1 MRDAQS
7 TTFMAPRGT
16 AKKVSRRTRRK
27 QARGKVRSRRAVNGN
42 AATSLVRLAAGAVS
56 IGADQVKHRLGSLP
70 KAGGPESPARQS
82 RPRATADVT
91 VGRIL
96 TGIAILSANRIAGA
110 GSRAAHVGRR
120 TGSVAG
126 RLAQLP
132 LVASLAGP
140 PRRVYARYERLAR
153 EISEIGRVEELEG
166 RRLLEALIRD
176 TTRTSVMG
184 IAESALKEVTHSP
197 EVAALVRTESAGL
210 ATGTILEVRANSEQA
225 DDQLERRVR
234 SWLRIRSGHT
244 SADGRAPTAPAT
256 GAAAR

>member
-1 MRDAQS
+1 
-7 TTFMAPRGT
+7 
-16 AKKVSRRTRRK
+16 
-27 QARGKVRSRRAVNGN
+27 
-42 AATSLVRLAAGAVS
+42 
-56 IGADQVKHRLGSLP
+56 
-70 KAGGPESPARQS
+70 
-82 RPRATADVT
+82 VT

-176 TTRTSVMG
+176 TTRTSV
-184 IAESALKEVTHSP
+184 IA
-197 EVAALVRTESAGL
+197 
-210 ATGTILEVRANSEQA
+210 
-225 DDQLERRVR
+225 
-234 SWLRIRSGHT
+234 IR
-244 SADGRAPTAPAT
+244 
-256 GAAAR
+256 